1 MKYETQ
7 KIAYIYFIAALALF
21 AVQVLGGLLA
31 GWIYVAPN
39 TLSEIL
45 PFNIVRMLHTNSL
58 IVWLLLGF
66 FGAAYFLLPEETERE
81 IHSPMLA
88 YLQLA
93 ILVVGTLGVVVT
105 YVFNLFEGSY
115 LLGKQGRE
123 FLEQPTWVKAGIVVA
138 ALIFLFNVSM
148 TVLKGRKTAISNILL
163 LGLWGL
169 ALLFLFSFYNPSNLS
184 LDKMFW
190 WYVVHLWVEGVWELI
205 MASILA
211 YLMLKLTGVDREVV
225 EKWLYVI
232 VAAALFSGILGT
244 GHHYYWIGTPGYW
257 QWIGSIFS
265 SLEVIPFFGM
275 MAFAF
280 VMVWKGRRDHPNKAA
295 LLWSLGCAT
304 LAFFGAGVW
313 GFLHTLHGVN
323 YYTHGTQITAAH
335 GHLAFFG
342 AYVSL
347 NLAIMTY
354 AMPILKNRDPYNQVL
369 NMASFWLMSGGM
381 VFMTFVL
388 TFGGTIQT
396 HLQRVMGID
405 YMSTQDEIV
414 LFYWMRFGAGVI
426 FLLGVLLFLYA
437 LFVPKREVIEPNDR
451 STAQDVPAE

>member
-7 KIAYIYFIAALALF
+7 KIAYAYFAFALALF

-31 GWIYVAPN
+31 GLIYVLPN
-39 TLSEIL
+39 TLSEVL

-58 IVWLLLGF
+58 IVWLITGF
-66 FGAAYFLLPEETERE
+66 FGAAYFLVPEEAERE
-81 IHSPMLA
+81 IHSPLIA

-105 YVFNLFEGSY
+105 YTFNLFEGNF
-115 LLGKQGRE
+115 LLGKEGRE
-123 FLEQPTWVKAGIVVA
+123 FLEQPLWVKGGIVVA
-138 ALIFLFNVSM
+138 ALMFLYNISM
-148 TVLKGRKTAISNILL
+148 TVLKGRKTVISNILI

-169 ALLFLFSFYNPSNLS
+169 ALLFLFAFYNPENLA
-184 LDKMFW
+184 LDKQYW

-205 MASILA
+205 MAAILA
-211 YLMLKLTGVDREVV
+211 YLMLKLTGVDREIV

-232 VAAALFSGILGT
+232 VATALFSGILGT
-244 GHHYYWIGTPGYW
+244 GHHYYWIGAPGYW

-265 SLEVIPFFGM
+265 ALEIIPFFAM

-313 GFLHTLHGVN
+313 GFMHTLHGVN
-323 YYTHGTQITAAH
+323 FYTHGTQITAAH

-347 NLAIMTY
+347 NLAIISY
-354 AMPILKNRDPYNQVL
+354 AMPILTNRDPYNQVL
-369 NMASFWLMSGGM
+369 NMVSFWLMSGGM

-388 TFGGTIQT
+388 TFAGTVQT
-396 HLQRVMGID
+396 HLQRVRGENFMD
-405 YMSTQDEIV
+405 VQDEIAI
-414 LFYWMRFGAGVI
+414 FFWMRFGSGVVVVI
-426 FLLGVLLFLYA
+426 GVLLFLYSIYVPRREIIKPGAA
-437 LFVPKREVIEPNDR
+437 LG
-451 STAQDVPAE
+451 APAE